1 MLLARRGFM
10 SYRTAC
16 DAKATL
22 PKWRGVTD
30 VKPRVT
36 RRNVTTRWSHTASA
50 ARKSELPIV
59 DLTFERRA
67 SRIAPGRLVRKPDAD
82 SELLQ
87 CVLVGRSFPTC
98 YCGNANDFSD
108 CT

>member
-1 MLLARRGFM
+1 MLLARRSFT

-36 RRNVTTRWSHTASA
+36 RRNVTTRWSHHRFRCTQV
-50 ARKSELPIV
+50 ELPIV

-67 SRIAPGRLVRKPDAD
+67 SRIDPGRLVRKPDAD
-82 SELLQ
+82 
-87 CVLVGRSFPTC
+87 
-98 YCGNANDFSD
+98 A
-108 CT
+108 